1 MKFLG
6 RLLVLIVV
14 LLIVGS
20 VVAVFLMV
28 EDSPRVAGAQSL
40 SVTDISRARV
50 FMENTDP
57 RNLAAG
63 EVTAFS
69 VEEQDLELLL
79 NYALDQLEGGGAEV
93 HLNNGLANLR
103 ISARL
108 PDNPLGSYVNLDV
121 TMSQWGELLTIEDL
135 KIGGLNVPAG
145 IADSGMQ
152 FAHEQLQRVPEY
164 VAALQ
169 AINGY
174 SIDDN
179 RLNVVYQ
186 WQPDLVAQ
194 ISNRGRDFLIPAADQ
209 ERLLAHATNLSSIT
223 RDPQLANVTSLANVI
238 SPMFLFAQARGGDPV
253 EENRAAIIVMA
264 MHIMGVSVPRVL
276 GLPKDAIPASRP
288 HKYMLS
294 ERGDFAQHFL
304 VSAGLTL
311 SAGTGLADSI
321 GLLKELEDSQ
331 GGSGFSFT
339 DIGADRT
346 GVRFAELATSNSE
359 TARSMQQLL
368 ALNPDERVFM
378 AEFRDLPESMPQA
391 TFESIYGGVG
401 QPAYNNVIADI
412 EARISAI
419 RLFQQLGNP

>member
-1 MKFLG
+1 M
-6 RLLVLIVV
+6 
-14 LLIVGS
+14 
-20 VVAVFLMV
+20 MV

-40 SVTDISRARV
+40 STTDISRARV

-57 RNLAAG
+57 RKLAPG

-69 VEEQDLELLL
+69 VEEKDLELLM
-79 NYALDQLEGGGAEV
+79 NYALDQLEGGGAQV
-93 HLNNGLANLR
+93 RLNDGLANLQ

-108 PDNPLGSYVNLDV
+108 PDNPLGSYVNLDL

-135 KIGGLNVPAG
+135 KIGGLNVPAAF
-145 IADSGMQ
+145 ADSGMQ
-152 FAHEQLQRVPEY
+152 YAHQQLQRVPEY
-164 VAALQ
+164 VAALE

-174 SIDDN
+174 SIAPN

-186 WQPDLVAQ
+186 WQPDLVEQ
-194 ISNRGRDFLIPAADQ
+194 ISNRGRDLLISPEDQ
-209 ERLLAHATNLSSIT
+209 ERLLAHATNLSSVT
-223 RDPQLANVTSLANVI
+223 RNPQLSNVTSLANVI

-253 EENRAAIIVMA
+253 EENRAAIMVMA

-276 GLPKDAIPASRP
+276 GLPKDAIQPPGR

-346 GVRFAELATSNSE
+346 GVRFAELAIADRD

-368 ALNPDERVFM
+368 SLNSEESVFM
-378 AEFRDLPESMPQA
+378 AEFRDLPESMTQA

-401 QPAYNNVIADI
+401 QPAYERVIDDI
-412 EARISAI
+412 EARISST
-419 RLFQQLGNP
+419 RLFRQLENP